1 MVVIA
6 IVAAAGWLALYL
18 GCAAVTSDAGW
29 AGGWGLRRGMRRSRQ
44 MKGDGEAGGGP
55 PGLGDP
61 ALVNLVT
68 TGCQLDGAAFAA
80 TILHLGDR
88 RVLALSEPE
97 PGRLWCVPAREGAG
111 EEDLPRYERLVLDDV
126 AGQFAEA
133 GGAPFEALADMC
145 FADVKGV
152 WDPFEEA
159 VRAEGRRR
167 GLTRA
172 RLPKAALALLY
183 SGAVP
188 VAALA
193 AAAVG
198 DGNSTWWAGAA
209 FVAVAVLVALAWLT
223 GMLGLGDRLTVAG
236 AALAAWAARVTAEQ
250 APPGITE
257 PGRLALAVATGGGPP
272 VPGLEH
278 IRRGDVREGGHRG
291 SMTTAATPEQLARAP
306 KQAWSSLD
314 GRWRLVPVGPR
325 RESPRMVSGGLL
337 AGSLVAFLAAAGS
350 YGGYRVLQMSPGWIL
365 LPAGLL
371 AGSTALAVAGV
382 RAVGRWLAL
391 PAEVSFAGRVIAR
404 WIEEES
410 DSGENSNTVTY
421 WCLALDDG
429 QRAWTFDVGRAAFGQ
444 FPLGARIRAR
454 IAPRSMRLLDLAM
467 AGPEGE
473 FLAGQ
478 PRWGETAGTGP
489 GPWQTRPR
497 ASVTTAADDPA
508 APDPVLLGPLVTAA
522 DIEAVLGFEVR
533 FRGTPTPFATAYQGN
548 GVTVSLITT
557 SGRVGE
563 MNARAARRSGRPLPG
578 IGAEAWLLH
587 RGTMAV
593 VRAHGKTVKLTV
605 RGGSAQIPPDA
616 VTRLAAIVAGRLS
629 ERSEIH

>member
-6 IVAAAGWLALYL
+6 IAAAAGWLALYL
-18 GCAAVTSDAGW
+18 GCAAVTSDRR
-29 AGGWGLRRGMRRSRQ
+29 LRRGMRRFWL
-44 MKGDGEAGGGP
+44 AGGP
-55 PGLGDP
+55 PDLGDP

-80 TILHLGDR
+80 TILHLGAR

-97 PGRLWCVPAREGAG
+97 PGRLWCAPTREGAG
-111 EEDLPRYERLVLDDV
+111 DLDLAPYERLVLDDV
-126 AGQFAEA
+126 TRQFAEA
-133 GGAPFEALADMC
+133 GGAPFQAIADMC

-152 WDPFEEA
+152 WDPFEKA
-159 VRAEGRRR
+159 VRAAGRQR

-172 RLPKAALALLY
+172 RLPEPARAVLFF
-183 SGAVP
+183 GAGV
-188 VAALA
+188 VAAFA

-198 DGNSTWWAGAA
+198 ENHPTRWVGANLLA
-209 FVAVAVLVALAWLT
+209 LAVLVALVWLT
-223 GMLGLGDRLTVAG
+223 MMKGRNDRLTVAG
-236 AALAAWAARVTAEQ
+236 AALAAWAARVTARQ

-257 PGRLALAVATGGGPP
+257 PDRLALAVATDGGPP

-291 SMTTAATPEQLARAP
+291 SMTTAATPERLARAP

-314 GRWRLVPVGPR
+314 GQWRLAPVGPR
-325 RESPRMVSGGLL
+325 RESPRMVSGGLV
-337 AGSLVAFLAAAGS
+337 AGCVVAFLAAAGS
-350 YGGYRVLQMSPGWIL
+350 YDGYRVLQMSPGWIL

-371 AGSTALAVAGV
+371 AGSVAMAVAGV
-382 RAVGRWLAL
+382 RAVRRWLAL
-391 PAEVSFAGRVIAR
+391 PAEVSFVGQVIAR

-410 DSGENSNTVTY
+410 DGGENSNTVTY

-429 QRAWTFDVGRAAFGQ
+429 VRAWSFDVGWAAFGQ

-478 PRWGETAGTGP
+478 PRWGEQAGTGP
-489 GPWQTRPR
+489 GPWETAPR
-497 ASVTTAADDPA
+497 AGLATAADDPA

-522 DIEAVLGFEVR
+522 DVEAVLGFGVR
-533 FRGTPTPFATAYQGN
+533 FRGTPTPFATAYQGH
-548 GVTVSLITT
+548 GVTVSFITT
-557 SGRVGE
+557 SGRVAE

-578 IGAEAWLLH
+578 AAGDTAWLVN
-587 RGTMAV
+587 RGRTAV
-593 VRAHGKTVKLTV
+593 VQAEGKAVKVTV
-605 RGGSAQIPPDA
+605 RGASARIPAGA
-616 VTRLAAIVAGRLS
+616 VTRLAAIVAERLA
-629 ERSEIH
+629 ERSEIG